1 MFKKILLL
9 AVLPVLLFAQ
19 PAEARRL
26 FWWQM
31 VNPDGTAVSPS
42 IYDDSVAP
50 QDVYGP
56 DPLAQQDEQ
65 FNQDQYQLY
74 RREMARRY
82 HRNAYVDPYAAP
94 TYADPTPPPPYA
106 APVYPVKPKHLLIK
120 KVVHV
125 KPLVKKPVAT
135 TTATIAPQAA
145 PVTDTSAT
153 SAPQP
158 ATITDASAKSTPP
171 LAPVTDA
178 AATPVPPPAPITE
191 AAATPAPQPAPITTA
206 STSVATPKPV
216 PVKKSGAVTCEKGAA
231 IVSSFGFES
240 VSTKSCDG
248 GTLVYNANR
257 GGKPFEINVSAS
269 SGELTAVKKL

>member
-1 MFKKILLL
+1 MFKKILTL
-9 AVLPVLLFAQ
+9 AVLPTLLFAQ

-31 VNPDGTAVSPS
+31 TNPDGTAVSPT

-56 DPLAQQDEQ
+56 DPYATQQAAPDEQ

-94 TYADPTPPPPYA
+94 TYAAPSYADPTPPPPYA
-106 APVYPVKPKHLLIK
+106 APIYPTKIKRKLVNKAAHLKP
-120 KVVHV
+120 V
-125 KPLVKKPVAT
+125 VKKPVS
-135 TTATIAPQAA
+135 TTAAAITPQLTTAA
-145 PVTDTSAT
+145 PVT
-153 SAPQP
+153 
-158 ATITDASAKSTPP
+158 
-171 LAPVTDA
+171 
-178 AATPVPPPAPITE
+178 
-191 AAATPAPQPAPITTA
+191 TA
-206 STSVATPKPV
+206 STTVATPKPV
-216 PVKKSGAVTCEKGAA
+216 PVKKSGAVTCEKGAS

-248 GTLVYNANR
+248 GTLVYNASR

>member
-1 MFKKILLL
+1 MEWDMLKKILVL
-9 AVLPVLLFAQ
+9 AALPALLFAQ

-106 APVYPVKPKHLLIK
+106 APVYPVKPKHKLINK
-120 KVVHV
+120 LVHV
-125 KPLVKKPVAT
+125 KPLLKKPVAT
-135 TTATIAPQAA
+135 TTATITPQPAPITGTAA
-145 PVTDTSAT
+145 TP
-153 SAPQP
+153 APQP
-158 ATITDASAKSTPP
+158 
-171 LAPVTDA
+171 APVTDA
-178 AATPVPPPAPITE
+178 S
-191 AAATPAPQPAPITTA
+191 ATPAPQPAPITTA
-206 STSVATPKPV
+206 STTVATPKPV
-216 PVKKSGAVTCEKGAA
+216 SGKKSGIVTCEKGAA

-248 GTLVYNANR
+248 GTMVYNASR

-269 SGELTAVKKL
+269 NGELTAVKKL

>member
-9 AVLPVLLFAQ
+9 AVLPALLFAQ

-82 HRNAYVDPYAAP
+82 HRSIYDGQDVQPI
-94 TYADPTPPPPYA
+94 YADPTPPPPYA
-106 APVYPVKPKHLLIK
+106 APIYPVKPKHKLIN
-120 KVVHV
+120 KVVRL

-135 TTATIAPQAA
+135 TTATITPQTA
-145 PVTDTSAT
+145 PVTDASAT

-158 ATITDASAKSTPP
+158 A
-171 LAPVTDA
+171 
-178 AATPVPPPAPITE
+178 PIT
-191 AAATPAPQPAPITTA
+191 APITTA
-206 STSVATPKPV
+206 TASTTVATPKPV
-216 PVKKSGAVTCEKGAA
+216 AVKKSGAVTCEKGAT

-240 VSTKSCDG
+240 VSTKSCEG
-248 GTLVYNANR
+248 TTLVYNASR